1 MSDEIKDDEFSEYM
15 KEVRE
20 SADLYLELGL
30 SIIPI
35 SLTEKKPAIA
45 WKEYQSRGL
54 GDVYKRQSVK
64 TADRRGS

>member
-35 SLTEKKPAIA
+35 SLTEKKPAIS
-45 WKEYQSRGL
+45 WKEYQSRQPTEEEVDGWFN
-54 GDVYKRQSVK
+54 
-64 TADRRGS
+64 